1 LLGRLFLVL
10 ILVLGIGL
18 YLPESRTLLSEWAR
32 PVIEPGYRWMTQQE
46 LNRIAADFEVY
57 LGGRGVEPLRR
68 AEFDT
73 WLDDRYPR
81 PRSRVDSW
89 GTRYSVEVTRNGFT
103 VRSAGPDLA
112 PGTADDL
119 VAQGFRD

>member
-1 LLGRLFLVL
+1 MLGRLFLLLLV
-10 ILVLGIGL
+10 VLGVGL
-18 YLPESRTLLSEWAR
+18 YLPDTRARILERAR
-32 PVIEPGYRWMTQQE
+32 PVIEPGYRWITQQE

-57 LGGRGVEPLRR
+57 ISGRGVEPVALR
-68 AEFDT
+68 EFDT

-89 GTRYSVEVTRNGFT
+89 GSRYSVEVTRIGFT

-112 PGTADDL
+112 PRTADDL
-119 VAQGFRD
+119 VAEGIRD